1 MTAKWAQEDLDELK
15 KDPKVHILHTEKG
28 AAAVNIMKQVFYPYD
43 EEGADK
49 WATRFTPADKTSANL
64 IIYSQLKR
72 IKKVIVFKLL
82 VGRTR
87 DKGSSP
93 GQQFTYEKGMKL
105 MESLGIKV

>member
-1 MTAKWAQEDLDELK
+1 MIAKWAQEELDELK
-15 KDPKVHILHTEKG
+15 KDPKVQILHTEKG

-43 EEGADK
+43 EEAADK
-49 WATRFTPADKTSANL
+49 WATQITPGQKRSAHL

-72 IKKVIVFKLL
+72 TKKVIVFKLL
-82 VGRTR
+82 VGT
-87 DKGSSP
+87 KETGSSP

>member
-15 KDPKVHILHTEKG
+15 KDPKVQILHTEKG

-49 WATRFTPADKTSANL
+49 WLRQFTPAQKRTAHL
-64 IIYSQLKR
+64 IVYSQLKR
-72 IKKVIVFKLL
+72 TKKVIIFKLL
-82 VGRTR
+82 VGT
-87 DKGSSP
+87 KETGTSP

-105 MESLGIKV
+105 IESFGIKV

>member
-1 MTAKWAQEDLDELK
+1 MTAKWVQEDLDELK
-15 KDPKVHILHTEKG
+15 KDPKVQILHTEKG

-43 EEGADK
+43 QEAADK
-49 WATRFTPADKTSANL
+49 WLTKFTPADKTTANL

-93 GQQFTYEKGMKL
+93 GQQLTYEKGMKL
-105 MESLGIKV
+105 IESLGIKV